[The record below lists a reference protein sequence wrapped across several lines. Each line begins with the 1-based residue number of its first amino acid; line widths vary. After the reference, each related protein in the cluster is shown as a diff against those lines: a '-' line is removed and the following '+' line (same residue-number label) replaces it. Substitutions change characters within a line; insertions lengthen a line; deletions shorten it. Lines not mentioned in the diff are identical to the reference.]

1 MPEKQVNLELV
12 SSYTLVDDFYEQTP
26 VEVKEHD
33 TVPAG
38 KLNRRDWG
46 INVCYEWY
54 MNEELFPHFEDL
66 ANDSREIVVEV
77 YVLDDKGVRN
87 GKAQCVV
94 WTTFGGDVTPYV
106 LWDAMYKN
114 GQLHGAYRTYN
125 AKVVSKLADKT
136 FYIDGRAAD
145 AKTVAEW
152 RKVQSVMNAKAKSK
166 QIKGR

>member
-12 SSYTLVDDFYEQTP
+12 SSYTLEDDFYEQED

-33 TVPAG
+33 TVPARML
-38 KLNRRDWG
+38 KHRDWG
-46 INVCYEWY
+46 IFVGYEWY
-54 MNEELFPHFEDL
+54 ENEELFPHFEDL
-66 ANDSREIVVEV
+66 ANDRREIVVEV

-106 LWDAMYKN
+106 KWDAMYKD
-114 GQLHGAYRTYN
+114 GKLHGAYKWYDV
-125 AKVVSKLADKT
+125 KLVSKMASKT
-136 FYIDGRAAD
+136 FYVNDRPVY

-152 RKVQSVMNAKAKSK
+152 REVQSAMNTKAKSK

>member
-12 SSYTLVDDFYEQTP
+12 STYTLEYDSEPT
-26 VEVKEHD
+26 EVMEHD
-33 TVPAG
+33 TVPARFV
-38 KLNRRDWG
+38 KRRDWG
-46 INVCYEWY
+46 VDVGRDWFQNTD
-54 MNEELFPHFEDL
+54 LFPYFEDL
-66 ANDSREIVVEV
+66 DSENREITFEV

-106 LWDAMYKN
+106 KWDAMYKD
-114 GQLHGAYRTYN
+114 GKLHGAYKWYDV
-125 AKVVSKLADKT
+125 KLVSKMASKT
-136 FYIDGRAAD
+136 FYVNDRPVY

-152 RKVQSVMNAKAKSK
+152 REVQSAMNAKAKSK